1 MDTILQDLIGA
12 LADAT
17 DCKGMGYVLKNIRQ
31 HLLETDSTSWDYVV
45 DEVISRINEI
55 AKLKREKYIEGPNHK
70 PYYIASGKEADLLY
84 IASVLTDHLNGNPAY
99 IMKALSF
106 LSSMFLEGGKASLSH
121 VYHCEDILNHILSE
135 FTIMNRPSGIALT
148 MVFPRV
154 VISSGV
160 ECFSDEDSSVWA
172 VSATSTD
179 DAVIESF
186 SYEAVAMLLDTGE
199 SVPDEAIALLEQ
211 TCSPEIRMD
220 REEDQ
225 FGDYICALKLGLS
238 YLGPYSD
245 LIADQAESEKYGKIW
260 HDYIIGLQQ

>member
-31 HLLETDSTSWDYVV
+31 HLLETDSTGWDYVV

-99 IMKALSF
+99 IMKALPF

-121 VYHCEDILNHILSE
+121 VHRCEEILNHVLSE
-135 FTIMNRPSGIALT
+135 FTIMSRPSGIALT

-160 ECFSDEDSSVWA
+160 ECFSD
-172 VSATSTD
+172 
-179 DAVIESF
+179 
-186 SYEAVAMLLDTGE
+186 EAVAMLLDTGE